1 MYRMG
6 CCSTGPAAGSFGQD
20 ELAAEQGGMT
30 AFGPAAPRQDHE
42 LPWAKLFTVSV
53 LAGLTIN
60 WLTKHKR

>member
-6 CCSTGPAAGSFGQD
+6 CCSTGPAAGSFGQ
-20 ELAAEQGGMT
+20 EESLAAEQGAMT
-30 AFGPAAPRQDHE
+30 ALGPMAPRENHE

-60 WLTKHKR
+60 WLTKKR